1 MSDLKNQWTSNFFQV
16 PNEIYDRAEL
26 NVYELSILQ
35 YLFRLSNNHKA
46 FPSLSKISETV
57 KCSKP
62 TVTKSI
68 ASLMEKGYLAKESR
82 KRDNGSAASN
92 VYFLLNPSKGDLQGV
107 VNEVYHPSK
116 GDLQGVVNEVY
127 TPINTNTIN
136 TNIQNNNMGVPA
148 DYSQEFEEFWEV
160 YPRKKEKKRAYTA
173 FKRAKKKHG
182 VQTIMQGTKAYA
194 DESEFKKTEEQFIKH
209 ATTFLNNESY
219 LEFEPRKEGY
229 HAGSEQPIFQLPE
242 ANTDDFPF

>member
-1 MSDLKNQWTSNFFQV
+1 MSDLKNKWTSNFFQV

-26 NVYELSILQ
+26 NVYELAILQ

-46 FPSLSKISETV
+46 FPSFKKISDTV
-57 KCSKP
+57 NCSVP
-62 TVTKSI
+62 TIIKNIESLI
-68 ASLMEKGYLAKESR
+68 AKGYLSKESR
-82 KRDNGSAASN
+82 KNKNGSTTSN
-92 VYFLLNPSKGDLQGV
+92 IYTLLNPYKGDLQGGV
-107 VNEVYHPSK
+107 KEVYSPYK
-116 GDLQGVVNEVY
+116 GDLQPPINDVY
-127 TPINTNTIN
+127 TINTNTIN
-136 TNIQNNNMGVPA
+136 TNIQNNNMSA
-148 DYSQEFEEFWEV
+148 SLDYSQEFEAFWKV

-182 VQTIMQGTKAYA
+182 VEAIMQGAKLYA

-229 HAGSEQPIFQLPE
+229 HAGSEQPIFKLPE
-242 ANTDDFPF
+242 ANEDDFPF

>member
-16 PNEIYDRAEL
+16 PNAIYDNADL
-26 NVYELSILQ
+26 NVYELAILQ
-35 YLFRLSNNHKA
+35 YLFRLSNNNKA
-46 FPSLSKISETV
+46 YPALTTIAKMV

-62 TVTKSI
+62 TVIKSLE
-68 ASLMEKGYLAKESR
+68 SLMNKGYLTKQSN
-82 KRDNGSAASN
+82 KTKNGNSSVN
-92 VYFLLNPSKGDLQGV
+92 IYYLLNPSKGDLPGV
-107 VNEVYHPSK
+107 VNEVYYPSK
-116 GDLQGVVNEVY
+116 GDLPGVVNEVY
-127 TPINTNTIN
+127 PINTNTIN

-148 DYSQEFEEFWEV
+148 DYSQEFEEFWKV